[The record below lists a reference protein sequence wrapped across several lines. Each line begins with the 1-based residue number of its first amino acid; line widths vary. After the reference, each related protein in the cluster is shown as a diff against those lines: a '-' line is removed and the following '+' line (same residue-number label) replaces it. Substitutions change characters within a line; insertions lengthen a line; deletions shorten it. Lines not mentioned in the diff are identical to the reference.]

1 MRHRKANNGKLSS
14 GNYLFEFRPG
24 GRQLAVAASYLGE
37 LNIAHSLLG
46 NSTEKGR
53 MYRGRGW
60 EDGDDRTNSSTAPQV
75 SAGGQNRRPWCRGP
89 ALTPSHRQEWK
100 YCIIIGFSI
109 ESIIFLWSKA
119 LLDREKDRI
128 APVNLFFI
136 SAKLIFSW
144 SIFIKDWWELFDH
157 GQPF

>member
-53 MYRGRGW
+53 MSRGRGW
-60 EDGDDRTNSSTAPQV
+60 EDGDERSNSSTAPQAL
-75 SAGGQNRRPWCRGP
+75 AGVHSRRPWCRGP
-89 ALTPSHRQEWK
+89 ALPPPNRQGWEFDHR
-100 YCIIIGFSI
+100 FSI
-109 ESIIFLWSKA
+109 KSIIFCDRKLDLIVKKIESLQSIFKTK
-119 LLDREKDRI
+119 LL
-128 APVNLFFI
+128 NWC
-136 SAKLIFSW
+136 SW
-144 SIFIKDWWELFDH
+144 SIFLKDWWEWFDR
-157 GQPF
+157 GWSF